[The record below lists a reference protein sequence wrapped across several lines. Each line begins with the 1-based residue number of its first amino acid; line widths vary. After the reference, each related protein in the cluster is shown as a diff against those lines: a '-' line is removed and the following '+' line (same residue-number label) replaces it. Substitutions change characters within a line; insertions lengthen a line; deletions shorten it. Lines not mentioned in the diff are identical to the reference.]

1 MYENHGTPVVSRV
14 QSRGGIHGALF
25 GGGGG
30 SYGRESF
37 PASIARLV
45 PSESDSF
52 AWPEPDASRVSA
64 PLPPIIRTFGPW
76 CPPVTF
82 TVSFPSYV

>member
-1 MYENHGTPVVSRV
+1 LYENHGTPVVSRV
-14 QSRGGIHGALF
+14 QSRGGIHGAFL

-37 PASIARLV
+37 CASIARFW
-45 PSESDSF
+45 PSESESL
-52 AWPEPDASRVSA
+52 ALSAPGASSVSS
-64 PLPPIIRTFGPW
+64 PLPPIIRTFGPSRS
-76 CPPVTF
+76 PVTF